1 MSSKRVWLLTT
12 GLVMLTLSGC
22 GGSGNDSATDITPPT
37 APTVTSLTTESTTP
51 TITGT
56 FDAADHAGGFT
67 VEVNGVTYTLGTDAA
82 LTNDS
87 NTWSLTIPA
96 GSELPQ
102 NSYDVVATATD
113 GSGNASTDTTSNEL
127 VIVDR
132 TAPTISST
140 SPADGDAAVL
150 LDATIAVTFSEPMDT
165 STITSSSFTLDNG
178 VSGTLSFNSNNTVA
192 TFTPSSYLT
201 NYTTYT
207 VSLAN
212 TITDSAGN
220 AIAASSFS
228 FTAAVWQGVKEFG
241 SAGVSTFGTDIATG
255 SDDSVYAI
263 GVTADSL
270 HGETISGYQ
279 DTYLIRYNA
288 VGQRQWTRLL
298 GVTGRSTGSHAIA
311 LDSSDNLYIAG
322 DTQGDLDGNTL
333 TGTLDGYLSKYSA
346 DGTRQWTKL
355 VGVSG
360 EIVQGM
366 AVATDANDNVYVAW
380 NTSGGLHGNTQ
391 SGGND
396 FALTKYDASGIRQWT
411 QQLGETGSSTVP
423 HDIAID
429 SNANIYVFGETD
441 GNLDGN
447 TLAGT
452 HDGFITQYDTNGA
465 KQWTVQFGDT
475 GLWLSPKAIAIDSN
489 DNLFVTGFL
498 NGGASLYGEPLT
510 GNTDGFLIKYDA
522 TGTRQWTALQGISGS
537 SVYSYSVAVDS
548 TDNIYLSGGTGAA
561 FTSNTMSGA
570 ADGTIIKYDTNGT
583 RQWVSQF
590 GTATL
595 VTSVYAVTANSQD
608 ELFGTGDIAEL
619 TFPPVG
625 TGFVSKHDNSGTLQ

>member
-1 MSSKRVWLLTT
+1 MSSKRVWLLTA

-22 GGSGNDSATDITPPT
+22 GGSDSATDTTAPT
-37 APTVTSLTTESTTP
+37 APTVTSLTTETTTP
-51 TITGT
+51 TIAGT

-67 VEVNGVTYTLGTDAA
+67 VEVNGVTYTLGTDTA
-82 LTNDS
+82 LS
-87 NTWSLTIPA
+87 NSGNNWSLTIPA
-96 GSELPQ
+96 GSELPL

-113 GSGNASTDTTSNEL
+113 ASGNASTDTTTNEL
-127 VIVDR
+127 VIADL
-132 TAPTISST
+132 TAPTVIST
-140 SPADGDAAVL
+140 TPVDGNAAVL

-165 STITSSSFTLDNG
+165 STITTSSLTLDNG
-178 VSGTLSFNSNNTVA
+178 VSGTLSFNGDNTVA

-207 VSLAN
+207 VSLDN

-220 AIAASSFS
+220 AITASSFS
-228 FTAAVWQGVKEFG
+228 FTAAVWQGTKEFG

-255 SDDSVYAI
+255 SDDSIYAI
-263 GVTADSL
+263 GVTGDSL
-270 HGETISGYQ
+270 HGETITGTQ

-298 GVTGRSTGSHAIA
+298 GVAGTSTGSHAIA
-311 LDSSDNLYIAG
+311 LDSSDNLYIVG

-333 TGTLDGYLSKYSA
+333 TGTMDGYLSKYGA
-346 DGTRQWTKL
+346 DGTKQWTKL

-360 EIVQGM
+360 KYVQGM

-380 NTSGGLHGNTQ
+380 NTSGGLHGNSQT
-391 SGGND
+391 GYND
-396 FALTKYDASGIRQWT
+396 FALTKYDASGTRQWT
-411 QQLGETGSSTVP
+411 QQLGATGSSTLP
-423 HDIAID
+423 YDIAID
-429 SNANIYVFGETD
+429 SNTNIYVFGETD

-452 HDGFITQYDTNGA
+452 QDGFITQYDANGA
-465 KQWTVQFGDT
+465 KQWTVQIGDT
-475 GLWLSPKAIAIDSN
+475 GLWLTPNAIAIDSN

-498 NGGASLYGEPLT
+498 NGGTSLYGEPLT
-510 GNTDGFLIKYDA
+510 GTTDGFLIKYDA
-522 TGTRQWTALQGISGS
+522 TGARQWTALQGISGS
-537 SVYSYSVAVDS
+537 SVYNYNVAVDS
-548 TDNIYLSGGTGAA
+548 TDNIYLSGGTDAA
-561 FTSNTMSGA
+561 FTGNTMTGA
-570 ADGTIIKYDTNGT
+570 QDGILIKYDTSGT
-583 RQWVSQF
+583 RQWVRQF

-595 VTSVYAVTANSQD
+595 VTSVYAVTANSHD
-608 ELFGTGDIAEL
+608 ELFGTGNIAEI